1 LRPALRKVA
10 AECRVGNDFV
20 AKIECELI
28 ENDQVLVPEE
38 IYMACANPIGP
49 GSMSMS
55 GEDFFVLNILY
66 RQQPTRSLKSY
77 VYWLLC
83 CMGTI
88 VLESTVSQW
97 FLPRLPNLRL
107 ALCA

>member
-1 LRPALRKVA
+1 MRPALRKVA